1 MHCWHP
7 CAHAT
12 ISLLPHGLTQHPP
25 GGTCTW
31 HSRVVVYHAPA
42 KAVAKRVEL
51 ALISARAAYDTWP
64 WQKTCSSPT
73 PGQNSFKA
81 GTYFLTLHVTLQQ
94 KSHWQRRT
102 AIGASAERH
111 RDPTTTSPP
120 CLVYLIYDL
129 CNSKSSKFCSRLHL
143 PHTVPA

>member
-12 ISLLPHGLTQHPP
+12 ILLRTHGLTKHPP

-31 HSRVVVYHAPA
+31 HSRAAVYHAPA

-64 WQKTCSSPT
+64 WQ
-73 PGQNSFKA
+73 NRFKA
-81 GTYFLTLHVTLQQ
+81 GSYFLTLHVTLQR
-94 KSHWQRRT
+94 KSH
-102 AIGASAERH
+102 
-111 RDPTTTSPP
+111 
-120 CLVYLIYDL
+120 
-129 CNSKSSKFCSRLHL
+129 
-143 PHTVPA
+143 